1 MAANVS
7 LAQTRGEWAQI
18 YDESSNDHYYYNSK
32 SGALQWEIP
41 ADWDSYQGEA
51 NPSSP
56 MHNVEVSGG
65 TETTGVANTT
75 DDKVNKGRGGSD
87 TAAVDLLTGDEP
99 QPGGYSGDVTSLDQ
113 NQDQD
118 QDDTVND

>member
-1 MAANVS
+1 
-7 LAQTRGEWAQI
+7 
-18 YDESSNDHYYYNSK
+18 
-32 SGALQWEIP
+32 
-41 ADWDSYQGEA
+41 
-51 NPSSP
+51 

-99 QPGGYSGDVTSLDQ
+99 QPGGCSGDVTTQDQDQ
-113 NQDQD
+113 NQDQN
-118 QDDTVND
+118 DTVND